1 MKRLRGAWGMLAV
14 TLAVLMPLELTHGLW
29 MACPTTPATS
39 HATACGSSDHDCCT
53 PSATTPPA
61 HDAVPSGCSCI
72 ELPAATLPVA
82 AVPAQVPTLQAFA
95 ILAVADLFAAAP
107 AAPAPIPAFDV
118 GRPKLPIVV
127 DAHGLRAPPLS
138 A

>member
-29 MACPTTPATS
+29 MACPATPADS
-39 HATACGSSDHDCCT
+39 HTTACGSSDHDCCT
-53 PSATTPPA
+53 PAATTPPA
-61 HDAVPSGCSCI
+61 HEPGPSGCPCI

-82 AVPAQVPTLQAFA
+82 AVPTQAPTLQLFA

-107 AAPAPIPAFDV
+107 AAPAPIPASDV
-118 GRPKLPIVV
+118 GRPSLPIAVN
-127 DAHGLRAPPLS
+127 AHGMRAPPLS